1 MCVKAVLMAAR
12 QVPCCSTLFSTS
24 SAHRRHLEEWPDEDH
39 RTRVA
44 FIMRGIRF
52 EDLLT
57 SLEAF
62 RCRVGARP
70 RLLEANALV

>member
-1 MCVKAVLMAAR
+1 MAAR
-12 QVPCCSTLFSTS
+12 QVPYCPTLFSTS

-39 RTRVA
+39 RTRVV

-57 SLEAF
+57 
-62 RCRVGARP
+62 
-70 RLLEANALV
+70 